1 MYHIGDSHACT
12 CVHAGHHEDAMILV
26 RLRSAHWILPNFMR
40 KKKKQHVLA
49 EFVFIYSYVGALE
62 NPEFYEL
69 SCETL
74 AIGYVKTFTENQ
86 YRLLTEIFI
95 VENFRELGLGTFIL
109 NSIRKI
115 VKNEKIPLRT
125 VTLPS
130 DRIAKNFYEAS
141 GITARALLM
150 EEKRDKPRFRS

>member
-1 MYHIGDSHACT
+1 MYKHNDF
-12 CVHAGHHEDAMILV
+12 
-26 RLRSAHWILPNFMR
+26 N
-40 KKKKQHVLA
+40 K
-49 EFVFIYSYVGALE
+49 EFLLQPVVQVNQELEAQFIKEIAIIDDGLIKYYKSLNLE

-74 AIGYVKTFTENQ
+74 AIGYVKTFTENK

-95 VENFRELGLGTFIL
+95 VEKFRELGLGTFIL
-109 NSIRKI
+109 NSIRKK

>member
-1 MYHIGDSHACT
+1 MYKHNDF
-12 CVHAGHHEDAMILV
+12 
-26 RLRSAHWILPNFMR
+26 N
-40 KKKKQHVLA
+40 K
-49 EFVFIYSYVGALE
+49 EFLLQPVVKVNQELEAQFTKEISLIDDGLIKYYKSLNLE
-62 NPEFYEL
+62 NPELYEL
-69 SCETL
+69 TCETL
-74 AIGYVKTFTENQ
+74 PIGYVKTFTENQ

-109 NSIRKI
+109 NSIRKE

>member
-1 MYHIGDSHACT
+1 MYKHNDF
-12 CVHAGHHEDAMILV
+12 
-26 RLRSAHWILPNFMR
+26 N
-40 KKKKQHVLA
+40 K
-49 EFVFIYSYVGALE
+49 EFLLQPVVQVNQELEAQFIKEISIIDDGLIKYYKSLNLE

-74 AIGYVKTFTENQ
+74 AIGYVKTFTENK

-109 NSIRKI
+109 NSIRKK

>member
-1 MYHIGDSHACT
+1 MYKHNDF
-12 CVHAGHHEDAMILV
+12 
-26 RLRSAHWILPNFMR
+26 N
-40 KKKKQHVLA
+40 K
-49 EFVFIYSYVGALE
+49 EFLLQPVVKVNQELEAQFIKEISLIDDGLIKYYKSLNLE
-62 NPEFYEL
+62 NPELYEL
-69 SCETL
+69 TCETL
-74 AIGYVKTFTENQ
+74 PIGYVKTFTENQ

-109 NSIRKI
+109 NSIRKE

>member
-1 MYHIGDSHACT
+1 VYKHNDF
-12 CVHAGHHEDAMILV
+12 
-26 RLRSAHWILPNFMR
+26 N
-40 KKKKQHVLA
+40 K
-49 EFVFIYSYVGALE
+49 EFLLQPVVKVNQELEAQFIKEISLIDDGLIKYYKSLNLE
-62 NPEFYEL
+62 NPELYEL
-69 SCETL
+69 TCETL
-74 AIGYVKTFTENQ
+74 PIGYVKTFTENQ

-109 NSIRKI
+109 NSIRKE
-115 VKNEKIPLRT
+115 VKNEKISLRT
-125 VTLPS
+125 ITLPS

>member
-1 MYHIGDSHACT
+1 VYKHNDF
-12 CVHAGHHEDAMILV
+12 
-26 RLRSAHWILPNFMR
+26 N
-40 KKKKQHVLA
+40 K
-49 EFVFIYSYVGALE
+49 EFLLQPVVKVNQELEAQFTKEISLIDDGLIKYYKSLNLE
-62 NPEFYEL
+62 NPELYEL
-69 SCETL
+69 TCETL
-74 AIGYVKTFTENQ
+74 PIGYVKTFTENQ

-109 NSIRKI
+109 NSIRKE
-115 VKNEKIPLRT
+115 VKNEKISLRT
-125 VTLPS
+125 ITLPS

>member
-1 MYHIGDSHACT
+1 MYKHNDF
-12 CVHAGHHEDAMILV
+12 
-26 RLRSAHWILPNFMR
+26 N
-40 KKKKQHVLA
+40 K
-49 EFVFIYSYVGALE
+49 EFLLQPVVKVNQELEAQFIKEISLIDDGLIKYYKSLNLE
-62 NPEFYEL
+62 NPELYEL
-69 SCETL
+69 TCETL
-74 AIGYVKTFTENQ
+74 PIGYVKTFTENQ

-109 NSIRKI
+109 NSIRKE
-115 VKNEKIPLRT
+115 VNNEKIPLRT
-125 VTLPS
+125 ITLPS

>member
-1 MYHIGDSHACT
+1 MYKHNDF
-12 CVHAGHHEDAMILV
+12 
-26 RLRSAHWILPNFMR
+26 N
-40 KKKKQHVLA
+40 K
-49 EFVFIYSYVGALE
+49 EFLLQPVVQVNQELEAQFIKEISIIDNGLIKYYKSLNLE

-69 SCETL
+69 SFETL

-109 NSIRKI
+109 NSVRKK

>member
-1 MYHIGDSHACT
+1 MYKHNDF
-12 CVHAGHHEDAMILV
+12 
-26 RLRSAHWILPNFMR
+26 N
-40 KKKKQHVLA
+40 K
-49 EFVFIYSYVGALE
+49 EFLLQPVVQVNQELEEQFIKEISIIDDGLIKYYKSLNLE
-62 NPEFYEL
+62 NPELYEL
-69 SCETL
+69 TCETL
-74 AIGYVKTFTENQ
+74 PIGYVKTFTENQ

-109 NSIRKI
+109 NSIRKE
-115 VKNEKIPLRT
+115 VNNEKIPLRT
-125 VTLPS
+125 ITLPS

>member
-1 MYHIGDSHACT
+1 MYKHNDFNKEFLLQPVVQVNKELEEQFIKEISIIDDG
-12 CVHAGHHEDAMILV
+12 LV
-26 RLRSAHWILPNFMR
+26 KYYKLLNL
-40 KKKKQHVLA
+40 Q
-49 EFVFIYSYVGALE
+49 

-69 SCETL
+69 TCEAL
-74 AIGYVKTFTENQ
+74 PIGYAKTFTENQ

-109 NSIRKI
+109 NSIRKK

>member
-1 MYHIGDSHACT
+1 MYKHNDF
-12 CVHAGHHEDAMILV
+12 
-26 RLRSAHWILPNFMR
+26 N
-40 KKKKQHVLA
+40 K
-49 EFVFIYSYVGALE
+49 EFLLQPVVQVNQELEAQFIKEIAIIDDGLIKYYKSLNLE

-74 AIGYVKTFTENQ
+74 AIGYVKTFIENQ

-109 NSIRKI
+109 NSVRKK

>member
-1 MYHIGDSHACT
+1 MYKHNDF
-12 CVHAGHHEDAMILV
+12 
-26 RLRSAHWILPNFMR
+26 N
-40 KKKKQHVLA
+40 K
-49 EFVFIYSYVGALE
+49 EFLLQPVVKVNQELEAQFIKEISIIDDGLIKYYKSLNLE

-69 SCETL
+69 TCETL
-74 AIGYVKTFTENQ
+74 PIGYVKTFTENQ

-109 NSIRKI
+109 NSIRKK

>member
-1 MYHIGDSHACT
+1 MYKHNDF
-12 CVHAGHHEDAMILV
+12 
-26 RLRSAHWILPNFMR
+26 N
-40 KKKKQHVLA
+40 K
-49 EFVFIYSYVGALE
+49 EFLLQPVVQVNQELEEQFIKEISIIDNGLIKYYKSLNLE
-62 NPEFYEL
+62 NPELYEL
-69 SCETL
+69 TCETL
-74 AIGYVKTFTENQ
+74 PIGYVKTFTENQ

-109 NSIRKI
+109 NSIRKE
-115 VKNEKIPLRT
+115 VNNEKIPLRT
-125 VTLPS
+125 ITLPS

>member
-1 MYHIGDSHACT
+1 MYKHNDFNKEFLLQPVVQVNQELEAQFIKEISIID
-12 CVHAGHHEDAMILV
+12 EDLIKYYKSL
-26 RLRSAHWILPNFMR
+26 N
-40 KKKKQHVLA
+40 
-49 EFVFIYSYVGALE
+49 LE

-74 AIGYVKTFTENQ
+74 AIGYVKTFTENK

-109 NSIRKI
+109 NSIRKK